1 MSNFAPEISTRFRM
15 KIAIFENINHMA
27 LTIYLIGVA
36 IVALWTLIEFLRNKE
51 CFQWKYFFI
60 AIILAALSWL
70 SVGILIGTYIKEY
83 IKNRK
88 DNQK

>member
-1 MSNFAPEISTRFRM
+1 
-15 KIAIFENINHMA
+15 MA

-70 SVGILIGTYIKEY
+70 SVGLLIGTYIKEY
-83 IKNRK
+83 INNRK